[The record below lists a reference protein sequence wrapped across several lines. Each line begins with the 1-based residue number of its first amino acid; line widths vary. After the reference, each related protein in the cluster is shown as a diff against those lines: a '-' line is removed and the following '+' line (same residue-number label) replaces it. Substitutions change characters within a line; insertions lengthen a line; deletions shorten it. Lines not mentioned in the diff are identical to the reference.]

1 MAACTIVIELLDDG
15 RYRATCHLFPDCEV
29 VAATEEAARDGF
41 QAVIAE
47 MLGSRREH
55 EVPASETLPPACDL

>member
-1 MAACTIVIELLDDG
+1 MTACTIVIEPLDDG

-29 VAATEEAARDGF
+29 VAATEEAAREGF

-47 MLGSRREH
+47 VLSSRRE
-55 EVPASETLPPACDL
+55 EEEPTFDDLPPACDL